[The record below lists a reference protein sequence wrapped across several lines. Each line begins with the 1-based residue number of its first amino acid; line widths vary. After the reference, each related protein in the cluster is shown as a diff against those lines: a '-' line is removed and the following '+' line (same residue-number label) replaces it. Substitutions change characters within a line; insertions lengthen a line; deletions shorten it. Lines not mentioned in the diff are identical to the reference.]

1 MRSERS
7 AVKRE
12 RMDAVRCRIVL
23 ETPPA
28 GVDYGLQKGHGSAF
42 ETVQTQRSGGRDLQ
56 FEFTAEARAGSAA
69 DLRGPFIQGPAA
81 GRFVYIDIG
90 TIAGQ
95 TDTPWS
101 RRLKVPLTGITEA
114 MIRRASGPGGAV
126 LEARVPGTGRDGTP
140 ACASVKDFEGW
151 KVR

>member
-1 MRSERS
+1 M
-7 AVKRE
+7 
-12 RMDAVRCRIVL
+12 RCRIVL

-28 GVDYGLQKGHGSAF
+28 GVDYALQKGHGSAF
-42 ETVQTQRSGGRDLQ
+42 ETVQTQRSAGRDLQ
-56 FEFTAEARAGSAA
+56 FEFTAEVRAGSAP
-69 DLRGPFIQGPAA
+69 DLRGAFIQGPRG

-114 MIRRASGPGGAV
+114 MMRRASGPGEAV

-140 ACASVKDFEGW
+140 ACASVKDFTGW
-151 KVR
+151 KVDHRP

>member
-1 MRSERS
+1 
-7 AVKRE
+7 
-12 RMDAVRCRIVL
+12 MDEVRCRIVL

-42 ETVQTQRSGGRDLQ
+42 ETVQTQRSNGRDLK
-56 FEFTAEARAGSAA
+56 FEFTAEVRAGTAA
-69 DLRGPFIQGPAA
+69 DLRGAFVQGPPG

-95 TDTPWS
+95 THTPWS
-101 RRLKVPLTGITEA
+101 RRLKVPLTGMTPD
-114 MIRRASGPGGAV
+114 MLRRAAGPNGAV

-140 ACASVKDFEGW
+140 ACASVKDFAGW
-151 KVR
+151 KVSGGPTA